1 MTQVVLDA
9 DVQCGLLLW
18 PFQLFRLFNFE
29 LFDLSKF
36 NLKSLHFSTF
46 RNSKMSPFHF
56 STSRLFEIQNVT
68 FPLLDFSKLK
78 MTPSHF
84 STFRFSKSKWNPHTF
99 RLFVFWLFEI
109 DFAYFPIGTMQRI
122 FPTQVNPYKVGCCS
136 YFLASHASK
145 GLAPDCAGYFLPSVY
160 TFSVS
165 PSCPYEETAIIWFG
179 VLLFPVHSWRNPKGS
194 NEKKNW
200 VKSHTYSICVVFLFP
215 RPPSCPCKMTGFL
228 LSTYKMCWCCGYL
241 SFSQRCNL
249 RLQSVQNCLGSW
261 HSSCGSF
268 QKKHTENNMIQ

>member
-18 PFQLFRLFNFE
+18 LFQLFRLFNFE

-84 STFRFSKSKWNPHTF
+84 STFRFSKIKWNPHTF

-145 GLAPDCAGYFLPSVY
+145 GLAPDCAGYICEHLYFFCSSVMPLQ
-160 TFSVS
+160 SEKS
-165 PSCPYEETAIIWFG
+165 PSKP
-179 VLLFPVHSWRNPKGS
+179 L
-194 NEKKNW
+194 
-200 VKSHTYSICVVFLFP
+200 
-215 RPPSCPCKMTGFL
+215 
-228 LSTYKMCWCCGYL
+228 
-241 SFSQRCNL
+241 
-249 RLQSVQNCLGSW
+249 
-261 HSSCGSF
+261 
-268 QKKHTENNMIQ
+268 